1 MTAPAVL
8 LVEWSPGRPHRS
20 RRRRAHR
27 RFVALVVAL
36 AVVTVAMPAW
46 AVTDVLRWAGAD
58 DRTPTD
64 AIVVL
69 GAAQYQGA
77 PSPVL
82 ANRLAHALEL
92 VEAGVSDRVITVG
105 GFQPGDITS
114 EAQTGKE
121 ELVAD
126 GMRRAQVI
134 ALPFGENTD
143 ESLKAVAAI
152 VRSEGLGSVTL
163 VTDPAH
169 SARARA
175 LAEKYGLDVHVSAT
189 RDGPGTTVTSGYLL
203 RESAG
208 LITVWFSR

>member
-1 MTAPAVL
+1 MSAPAVL
-8 LVEWSPGRPHRS
+8 LEWSPSRPSRS
-20 RRRRAHR
+20 RRRRARR
-27 RFVALVVAL
+27 RFAAVVTGTLVVAMAL
-36 AVVTVAMPAW
+36 PAAAVA
-46 AVTDVLRWAGAD
+46 DVFRWAGTD
-58 DRTPTD
+58 DRTPSD

-82 ANRLAHALEL
+82 ANRLAHAHDL
-92 VEAGVSDRVITVG
+92 VEAGVSDTIITVG

-126 GMRRAQVI
+126 GLSRRQVI
-134 ALPFGENTD
+134 ALPFGENTA
-143 ESLKAVAAI
+143 ESMEAVAAI
-152 VRSEGLGSVTL
+152 AESQGLDTITI

-169 SARARA
+169 AARAHA
-175 LAEKYGLDVHVSAT
+175 LASSLGLTAHVSPT
-189 RDGPGTTVTSGYLL
+189 RQGPGTTITSEYLL

-208 LITVWFSR
+208 LIGVWLDE

>member
-1 MTAPAVL
+1 MSAPVVL
-8 LVEWSPGRPHRS
+8 LERTPSRPRIS
-20 RRRRAHR
+20 RRRRARR
-27 RFVALVVAL
+27 RFAAVVAVVA
-36 AVVTVAMPAW
+36 AVIALPPAG
-46 AVTDVLRWAGAD
+46 AITDVARWAGTD

-82 ANRLAHALEL
+82 ANRLAHARSL
-92 VEAGVSDRVITVG
+92 VRSGVSDTVITVG

-121 ELVAD
+121 ELVAE
-126 GMRRAQVI
+126 GMLRRNVI
-134 ALPFGENTD
+134 ALPYGDNTE
-143 ESLKAVAAI
+143 ESMEAVAAI
-152 VRSEGLGSVTL
+152 AASQRLDSITI

-169 SARARA
+169 AARSRA
-175 LAEKYGLDVHVSAT
+175 LAKGLGLDAHVSPT
-189 RDGPGTTVTSGYLL
+189 QEGPGTALTGEYLL

-208 LITVWFSR
+208 LITVWLDR

>member
-1 MTAPAVL
+1 MSAPVL
-8 LVEWSPGRPHRS
+8 LREQSPGRPQAERL
-20 RRRRAHR
+20 RRAR
-27 RFVALVVAL
+27 KRFAALVTAL
-36 AVVTVAMPAW
+36 AVVVVTPPSV
-46 AVTDVLRWAGAD
+46 AVTDVLLWSGRD

-82 ANRLAHALEL
+82 ANRLAHARDL
-92 VEAGVSDRVITVG
+92 VRAGVSDTVITVG

-121 ELVAD
+121 ELVAE
-126 GMRRAQVI
+126 GMRRRQVI
-134 ALPFGENTD
+134 ALPYGENTR
-143 ESLKAVAAI
+143 ESLEAVAAI
-152 VRSEGLGSVTL
+152 AAAQGVRSITL

-169 SARARA
+169 AARSRA
-175 LAEKYGLDVHVSAT
+175 LATGLGLDARVSST
-189 RDGPGTTVTSGYLL
+189 TEGPGTDLTGQYVL

-208 LITVWFSR
+208 LISVWLDR